1 MEKVKEYFGFL
12 RLRKPRDYFT
22 VGGFD
27 VTFLALVI
35 ILLAIGIVMMFSA
48 SYVNALY
55 DSSEEVGNDPYYYF
69 KKQIVFAAVGL
80 VAMFVV
86 SHIRYDVFKDFSL
99 FAAIVSIILLI
110 LVLIFPHEIEG
121 KEEFKRWLAIPG
133 VTTFQPSE
141 VAKLGVIMFLAW
153 SMERH
158 RKFIEKNIFSIFPYL
173 GALAIFCVLVL
184 LENHVSGT
192 ILIFGI
198 GIAMTFFGG
207 CHKLWYILG
216 VGAVVVIGF
225 FLIVNRDSGFMPNYV
240 KDRLDAWLDED
251 YDPTGS
257 RWQINQSLYAIGSGG
272 LFGLGFGNSKQKHL
286 YLPEPQNDFVFSVVC
301 EELGFIRS
309 LIIMLLF
316 VLLVARGFVIALRA
330 KSRYAT
336 LLVLGIC
343 VQVGLQAGLNVAVVT
358 GTVPNTGISLP
369 FFSSGGTSLMMLL
382 AQMGMVLSVSRD
394 SSGFNKKSKNK
405 SIEGEQDVR

>member
-22 VGGFD
+22 TGGFD

-35 ILLAIGIVMMFSA
+35 ILLAIGVVMMFSA

-55 DSSEEVGNDPYYYF
+55 DSSEAVGNDPYYYF
-69 KKQIVFAAVGL
+69 KRQLVFAAGGL

-86 SHIRYDVFKDFSL
+86 SHIRYDVFKDFSV
-99 FAAIVSIILLI
+99 FVGIVSLILLV

-121 KEEFKRWLAIPG
+121 KEEFKRWLEIPG

-158 RKFIEKNIFSIFPYL
+158 RKFIEKNFLSIFPYL
-173 GALAIFCVLVL
+173 GVLAVFCVLVL

-192 ILIFGI
+192 LLIFGI

-207 CHKLWYILG
+207 CHRFWYILG
-216 VGAVVVIGF
+216 VAVVILGMVFVIAT
-225 FLIVNRDSGFMPNYV
+225 RDSGFLPGYV

-286 YLPEPQNDFVFSVVC
+286 YLPEPQNDFVFSIVC

-316 VLLVARGFVIALRA
+316 VLLVGRGFVIALRA
-330 KSRYAT
+330 KNRFAT

-343 VQVGLQAGLNVAVVT
+343 VQVGLQAGLNIAVVT

-369 FFSSGGTSLMMLL
+369 FFSYGGTSLLMLL
-382 AQMGMVLSVSRD
+382 AQMGMVLSVSRGD
-394 SSGFNKKSKNK
+394 SGVSKKTKIK
-405 SIEGEQDVR
+405 SIEGGTDV